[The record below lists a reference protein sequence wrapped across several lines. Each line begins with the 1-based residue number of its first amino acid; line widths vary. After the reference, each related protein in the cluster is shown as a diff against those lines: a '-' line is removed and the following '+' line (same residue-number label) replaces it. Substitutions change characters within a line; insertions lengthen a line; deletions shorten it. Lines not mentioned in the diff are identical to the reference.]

1 MRFKRK
7 FLKDHLTNECKFEP
21 VNCDK
26 ICGLALPRGEFS
38 GHDCAKQ
45 LKTVYTRI
53 LEENKIIKDSEMIL
67 KEENKRLL

>member
-1 MRFKRK
+1 
-7 FLKDHLTNECKFEP
+7 

-38 GHDCAKQ
+38 SHDCAKQ